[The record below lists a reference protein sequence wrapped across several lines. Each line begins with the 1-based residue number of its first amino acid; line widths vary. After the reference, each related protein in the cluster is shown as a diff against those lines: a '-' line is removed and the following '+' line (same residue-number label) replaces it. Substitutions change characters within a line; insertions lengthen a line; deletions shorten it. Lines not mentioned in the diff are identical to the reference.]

1 MRIFVFIFWG
11 TLALT
16 LNGQIGIGTSS
27 PVSSAQLD
35 VTSTSSGVLFPRMTN
50 AQMLAISSPATGL
63 QVFNTNA
70 NSLYTYNGSQ
80 WLSALNSYKTYANA
94 GVNVQFDNLIIQMTS
109 SGNRSVVLRT
119 VSGSI
124 SISGTSTNLYISTSA
139 GTSGS
144 TGFISGHTRQS
155 SSLSTTLTYWQ
166 SAADFLMHGSLQE
179 IYLIDETN
187 NRSYRILCIIGS
199 GYLNNFFEIER
210 MK

>member
-109 SGNRSVVLRT
+109 SGNRSWFSELFPEVFQFLAHLPICISVLLLEHL
-119 VSGSI
+119 VQPD
-124 SISGTSTNLYISTSA
+124 L
-139 GTSGS
+139 
-144 TGFISGHTRQS
+144 
-155 SSLSTTLTYWQ
+155 
-166 SAADFLMHGSLQE
+166 FLV
-179 IYLIDETN
+179 IPDKVA
-187 NRSYRILCIIGS
+187 LC
-199 GYLNNFFEIER
+199 LLP
-210 MK
+210 